1 MNQDAQ
7 SLVSGLSVLFSWLV
21 QTLNVFAKLNL
32 SGFLILLLLM
42 ATVFY
47 YFRDVI
53 VPAML
58 EVWKEMRR

>member
-1 MNQDAQ
+1 M
-7 SLVSGLSVLFSWLV
+7 FSWLV
-21 QTLNVFAKLNL
+21 QTLNVFQKLNL
-32 SGFLILLLLM
+32 SGFLILMLLL